1 MPVLAEGSLT
11 LPDGRRLS
19 WREFGD
25 PSGYPVVNN
34 HGGLLCGLDIA
45 PAESAARRLGIRL
58 ISPDRPGVGD
68 STILKGR
75 RTLDWVEDVS
85 VLMDSLGLTRFGAF
99 GWSLG
104 GQYALALGAG
114 LPARVGAV
122 VVVAGCLPMNLD
134 RISEVNRTDR
144 MILRLSRDHPRSARR
159 IFRVMGATARRLPSL
174 VDRATSRELSPPD
187 RRALSKLPDGSFSEW
202 MAQAMNQPEGMLEEY
217 LAWARP
223 WGFDAGDVVAST
235 KVWHGEDDEF
245 VPVTWSRRMADE
257 IAEAELHLVPG
268 QGHFVAYSRWD
279 EVLAPF
285 AEW

>member
-1 MPVLAEGSLT
+1 MPVLAEGSVT
-11 LPDGRRLS
+11 LPDARRLS

-25 PSGYPVVNN
+25 PRGYPVVNN

-58 ISPDRPGVGD
+58 ISPDRPGVGE

-75 RTLDWVEDVS
+75 RTLDWAGDVS

-114 LPARVGAV
+114 LPTRVSAV
-122 VVVAGCLPMNLD
+122 VVVAGCLPMNPV

-144 MILRLSRDHPRSARR
+144 TLLRLSSDHPRGARR
-159 IFRVMGATARRLPSL
+159 IFRVTGATARRLPSL
-174 VDRATSRELSPPD
+174 VDRATSRQLSPPD
-187 RRALSKLPDGSFSEW
+187 RSALSTLPDGSFSEW
-202 MAQAMNQPEGMLEEY
+202 MAHAMTQPEGMIEEY

-223 WGFDAGDVVAST
+223 WGFEPRDVVAST
-235 KVWHGEDDEF
+235 KVWHGDDDEL
-245 VPVTWSRRMADE
+245 VPVTWSREMAAE
-257 IAEAELHLVPG
+257 IAEAELSLVPG

-285 AEW
+285 VAR